1 MRRLVANQ
9 LATLAP
15 GDHTDPSTEG
25 LQFRVREKRGGTSR
39 TWLFRFT
46 WRSEWIRQTIGHH
59 PGTTLVEARE
69 IAQGLRKSISQGID
83 PRRALP
89 SRRAKDSRPG
99 ISSAVATKHTGN
111 TIEHL
116 YNEFMER
123 HVRPTR
129 KRPEYAEALLQK
141 DVLPEWAGRD
151 VRTITPR
158 EVIELLDKIVARGS
172 KVIANRVAALLS
184 QMFRFGIHRALLT
197 NSPVQLLYRPGGKE
211 KARERALSDKE
222 LATFLADPR
231 ACTRFERLEY
241 VLLILLLTGQRRGE
255 IALAKWRNV
264 DLAGGTWRIPDED
277 TKGGKGHTVPLSQ
290 FAIDQLRSLKAMA
303 EGSPY
308 VLPDTPGG
316 KEPLD
321 PKLLTRGVARCQARM
336 KKLGIAEFTLHDLRR
351 TCRTGLARL
360 KIAPHIAERVLNH
373 AQEKIPGT
381 YDTHDYM
388 EEKRDALARWSE
400 YVSSLVHDK

>member
-1 MRRLVANQ
+1 MQRLVANQ
-9 LATLAP
+9 LATLP
-15 GDHTDPSTEG
+15 LGDHTDPSTEG
-25 LQFRVREKRGGTSR
+25 LQFRVRKKQGGASR

-46 WRSEWIRQTIGHH
+46 WRGEWVRQTIGHY

-69 IAQGLRKSISQGID
+69 TAQGLRKNISQGID
-83 PRRALP
+83 PRRARP
-89 SRRAKDSRPG
+89 SRRPKDSPQSVPSTG
-99 ISSAVATKHTGN
+99 ATSAAGN

-116 YNEFMER
+116 FHEFMER

-151 VRTITPR
+151 VRSITPR

-197 NSPVQLLYRPGGKE
+197 SSPVQLLYRPGGKE
-211 KARERALSDKE
+211 RARERTLSDKE
-222 LATFLADPR
+222 LAIFLADPR

-241 VLLILLLTGQRRGE
+241 VLMILLLTGQRRGE
-255 IALAKWRNV
+255 LTLAKWRNV
-264 DLAGGTWRIPDED
+264 DLAAGTWRIPDED
-277 TKGGKGHTVPLSQ
+277 AKAGKGHTVPLSKLAIEQ
-290 FAIDQLRSLKAMA
+290 FRGLKAMA

-308 VLPDTPGG
+308 VLPDTPGS
-316 KEPLD
+316 KQSMD
-321 PKLLTRGVARCQARM
+321 PKLLTRGVARCQVRM
-336 KKLGIAEFTLHDLRR
+336 KRLGIDGFTLHDLRR

-373 AQEKIPGT
+373 AQEKIEGT
-381 YDTHDYM
+381 YDTHDYL
-388 EEKRDALARWSE
+388 EEKREALDKWAAHLEGLCDAR
-400 YVSSLVHDK
+400 